1 MPLSPGIRW
10 LILILAA
17 GCARRPPVV
26 QIVPHEAEARVDV
39 SFDGQP
45 FTSYRWDPTL
55 KKPLLYPVRTAEGT
69 IVTRGWP
76 VEPRPGEPTD
86 HPHHVG
92 FWLSYG
98 DVNGVDFWGNSTGL
112 SPDQQRAKGTIVH
125 RRIEQVRSGE
135 QGRGAL
141 TVASEWV
148 RPGGGTVLRERTAY
162 AFAGAAGRRVVDR
175 VATLEAAGEAVAL
188 QDNKE
193 GTLGLRL
200 TPALEHPSAQNPQ
213 GTGLYHSSEGRE
225 GGAVWGTRGR
235 WLMLTGMVAGGPVT
249 IALLDHPTNPGHPT
263 YWHARTWGLFAANPL
278 GQKALSGGK
287 ETLGFSIP
295 AGKSA
300 RFAYRLLI
308 LSHRAT
314 PAEIEA
320 EYQAFIVE
328 LR

>member
-1 MPLSPGIRW
+1 MPWSRGFRW
-10 LILILAA
+10 PLLLIAA
-17 GCARRPPVV
+17 GCARRLPVV
-26 QIVPHEAEARVDV
+26 EVVPRQADARVDV

-45 FTSYRWDPTL
+45 FTSYRWEPSL
-55 KKPLLYPVRTAEGT
+55 KKPVLYPVRTAEGT
-69 IVTRGWP
+69 IITRGWP
-76 VEPRPGEPTD
+76 VDPRPGDPTD
-86 HPHHVG
+86 HPHHLG

-112 SPDQQRAKGTIVH
+112 APAEQSAKGTIVH
-125 RRIEQVRSGE
+125 RRIEQIRTGQ

-141 TVASEWV
+141 TVTSEWV
-148 RPGGGTVLRERTAY
+148 LPGGATVLREQTAY
-162 AFAGAAGRRVVDR
+162 AFAGAPGRRVVDR
-175 VATLEAAGEAVAL
+175 VATLEAPGGPVAL

-200 TPALEHPSAQNPQ
+200 TPALEHPSEKNPTA
-213 GTGLYHSSEGRE
+213 TGLYHSSEGRE

-235 WLMLTGMVAGGPVT
+235 WLMLTGMVGGGPVT
-249 IALLDHPTNPGHPT
+249 IAVLDHPTNPGHPT

-287 ETLGFSIP
+287 ETLGFTIP

-300 RFAYRLLI
+300 RFAYRLLV
-308 LSHRAT
+308 LSRRAT
-314 PAEIEA
+314 PADVEE
-320 EYQAFIVE
+320 EYQAFIAE